1 MVKID
6 NEVVKKLYQ
15 SIPDSKKSAF
25 VEFVIKISTLSIIL
39 LVIYIFYLK
48 KVELS
53 LILSG
58 LIFVRLVPFMSQFG
72 NSLQNLKSNLPSL
85 DKLIF

>member
-1 MVKID
+1 MR
-6 NEVVKKLYQ
+6 VVKKIHSNQ
-15 SIPDSKKSAF
+15 FQTQKKSAF

-53 LILSG
+53 LILFSG
-58 LIFVRLVPFMSQFG
+58 LIFVRLVPYMR
-72 NSLQNLKSNLPSL
+72 PIW
-85 DKLIF
+85 KLFTKFKI